1 MNSLLFRRSRFC
13 YNFRAIKKA
22 APSKT
27 VLPLFTI
34 RPQGLHRIVY
44 MPSKQFCP
52 LLKRKTYF
60 YCLPSNKTV
69 LPPDDPP
76 HDFPQYNNQKFLYL
90 SGAISLNFSPT

>member
-1 MNSLLFRRSRFC
+1 MNSLLFRRSRF
-13 YNFRAIKKA
+13 YYKFRAIKKA

-34 RPQGLHRIVY
+34 RFRGLHRMVY

-60 YCLPSNKTV
+60 YSLPSDKTV
-69 LPPDDPP
+69 LP
-76 HDFPQYNNQKFLYL
+76 LMIRL
-90 SGAISLNFSPT
+90 MISLSITIRSFYIFPVRFL